1 LPGISNEKKLLFER
15 VKLLVIETEKLTKI
29 YGNKTGCSEVTLSVN
44 RGEIF
49 GFLGPNGAGKSTF
62 TKLLV
67 GLLFK
72 TSGKAQILGKP
83 LGDIGIRSK
92 IGYLPENFRYQDW
105 MTGADLLSFHA
116 SLYKMSGRQKNQR
129 VDAVLE
135 LVRLKGQENYKIGTY
150 SKGMQQRLGIA
161 SALLPDP
168 ELLFLDEPTSAL
180 DPIGRKEVRDIMLDL
195 RDSGKTVF
203 LNSHLL
209 NEVEMICD
217 SLAFINKGVI
227 LNQGRLESILGCKV
241 SLTICVENLNEFI
254 RARIT
259 EFDKGAVIKGNRI
272 RMNARSNEDIAAIAG
287 LLLLTAVSFLSLLRR
302 RKHWKIYYKLD

>member
-1 LPGISNEKKLLFER
+1 MKQ
-15 VKLLVIETEKLTKI
+15 LVIETEKLTKV
-29 YGNKTGCSEVTLSVN
+29 YGRKTGCSEVTLSVK

-49 GFLGPNGAGKSTF
+49 GFLGPNGAGKSTL

-67 GLLFK
+67 GLIFP
-72 TSGKAQILGKP
+72 TSGKARILGSP
-83 LGDIGIRSK
+83 LGDTGVRAK

-116 SLYKMSGRQKNQR
+116 SLYKISGRQKSQR
-129 VDAVLE
+129 IDAVLE

-150 SKGMQQRLGIA
+150 SKGMQQRLGFA

-227 LNQGRLESILGCKV
+227 LKQGRMEDILGSQV
-241 SLTICVENLNEFI
+241 SLSIGVENLNEYI
-254 RARIT
+254 KARIL
-259 EFDKGAVIKGNRI
+259 EFDANAVIKGTQI
-272 RMNARSNEDIAAIAG
+272 RMNAGSKKDIANIARMIVDNG
-287 LLLLTAVSFLSLLRR
+287 GNLIELAPEKENLESIFISLIEGG
-302 RKHWKIYYKLD
+302 KAQ